1 MATGSI
7 AGGTVGAAD
16 VGTIYVAGDVVWA
29 EVKSYPWWPAVI
41 SEHEEGDKHCPHFR
55 TFKKQYHL
63 QFLGPYIEHQ
73 WLSARHLVPYK
84 GADRYKDLASSYG
97 NRPKHEIPKRFVKA
111 WDLAVKEANVYVK
124 ERTSERRT
132 EMLIAKLTHAQEEAC
147 KEKESEEEQIL
158 TACVFQSH
166 TFLLNKKS
174 LSMVENRLAELSSKN
189 KKLKLKIE
197 KFKMSASEA
206 ETLKQ
211 LSLDPESIIHITTT
225 NKNEKYDKFAK
236 VKTGPDSHMASSEAT
251 LKRSRL
257 ENVSSN
263 TFDNAHS
270 SSPVKKRLK
279 LQNSDQVKELLID
292 AAVVDAIQKNGNK
305 LKAVLK
311 NHRKIL
317 ENVLDEILNCNG
329 VRRKNSENELHQQ
342 AVKRKAKQLLT
353 LAEAARFLGES
364 GQSPIK
370 RSLDKIERQLQKE
383 KQLRGE
389 TENSST
395 PLSSKKLQDLLS
407 EEPPKPVDPLK
418 PLYSDPLLKEK
429 VCIKC
434 ETDGKSLI
442 CCIQCCNAYH
452 VKCLDEKEVQSIDPS
467 IGFTCMKCITGEK
480 KCFSCKDSLANVD
493 ETSVFRCAVT
503 NCKKFYHAKCLDK
516 YPGLKDLTSS
526 PEKRKNTCP
535 QHFCASC
542 YPHDTADN
550 KVCYH
555 GKIIKCLK
563 CPVAYH
569 SKSEDRCFPAGS
581 VIINGY
587 NLICPL
593 HFPSKR
599 SHKIRVNI
607 NWCFFCGI
615 GGDLILCETCPAAF
629 HLKCVKLEEKPAEGR
644 TWSCENC
651 SAGLVPRYNDIVWV
665 KCGVYRWWPARI
677 VDPEQI
683 PDNILRQFHE
693 DGNFV
698 VQFFGSHDY
707 MWTGVGRVFL
717 YEENDKANRDSK
729 STSLSQSFVRGLTE
743 ASEAFR
749 QLTIQRRE
757 NFCTKLYKSQN
768 GSKPAPYKYVTHNIP
783 QGDVK
788 VMKADLDTYEVC
800 RCRKTDPD
808 PCGPSSGCENRMTFI
823 ECHPKLC
830 HAGERCQNQKFA
842 KAEYAETYYFRCGDR
857 GWGLKNKHRLEAGQF
872 VNEYCGDLIDYDE
885 YNRRLKKQNER
896 GELDF
901 YFCFL
906 DSKRVIDAK
915 PKGCHSRFMNHS
927 CDPNCEGRLWTVN
940 GDIRV
945 GLFARHDIPPDTE
958 LTFNYNLDSIG

>member
-1 MATGSI
+1 MSG
-7 AGGTVGAAD
+7 
-16 VGTIYVAGDVVWA
+16 VW
-29 EVKSYPWWPAVI
+29 
-41 SEHEEGDKHCPHFR
+41 
-55 TFKKQYHL
+55 QYK
-63 QFLGPYIEHQ
+63 E
-73 WLSARHLVPYK
+73 LS
-84 GADRYKDLASSYG
+84 SSYG
-97 NRPKHEIPKRFVKA
+97 NRPKHEIPKRFLKA
-111 WDLAVKEANVYVK
+111 WGLAVEEADNYSEQDNSEK
-124 ERTSERRT
+124 RTD
-132 EMLIAKLTHAQEEAC
+132 MLIEKLTRAQEASAEG
-147 KEKESEEEQIL
+147 KEEKQIL
-158 TACVFQSH
+158 TACVFESH
-166 TFLLNKKS
+166 TFLLNKRS
-174 LSMVENRLAELSSKN
+174 LEMVENRLAALSSKN
-189 KKLKLKIE
+189 KKLKMSIE
-197 KFKMSASEA
+197 KFKMSPSEA
-206 ETLKQ
+206 ESLKQ
-211 LSLDPESIIHITTT
+211 LSLDPENIVHITAIG
-225 NKNEKYDKFAK
+225 NEEQQTKESEVAK
-236 VKTGPDSHMASSEAT
+236 IKTEADVEVNGPEST

-257 ENVSSN
+257 ENAINSN
-263 TFDNAHS
+263 RS
-270 SSPVKKRLK
+270 RQSLSPVKKRLK
-279 LQNSDQVKELLID
+279 LQNSDQLKEILID
-292 AAVVDAIQKNGNK
+292 TAVVDAIQKNGYK

-311 NHRKIL
+311 DHRKVL
-317 ENVLDEILNCNG
+317 ESVLDEFLNAKT
-329 VRRKNSENELHQQ
+329 VKKTNETSSQI
-342 AVKRKAKQLLT
+342 VKRKAKQLLT

-383 KQLRGE
+383 RELRGE
-389 TENSST
+389 TENAGPSALAKT
-395 PLSSKKLQDLLS
+395 IPVLPP
-407 EEPPKPVDPLK
+407 EPPKPVEIVDPLK

-434 ETDGKSLI
+434 ETDEKHLI
-442 CCIQCCNAYH
+442 GCIQCCDAYH
-452 VKCLDEKEVQSIDPS
+452 VKCLDEDVAKAIDPKV
-467 IGFTCMKCITGEK
+467 GFTCSKCISGEK
-480 KCFSCKDSLANVD
+480 HCFSCKESLVINADD
-493 ETSVFRCAVT
+493 ESNIF
-503 NCKKFYHAKCLDK
+503 NCTISNCRKFYHTKCLEK
-516 YPGLKDLTSS
+516 YPGLKDLTS
-526 PEKRKNTCP
+526 PEKVKNTCP

-542 YPHDTADN
+542 YPNDTADN

-555 GKIIKCLK
+555 GKIIRCLK

-581 VIINGY
+581 VILNGH

-599 SHKIRVNI
+599 SNKIRVNL

-629 HLKCVKLEEKPAEGR
+629 HLQCAKLEEKPSDGR
-644 TWSCENC
+644 PWSCENC
-651 SAGLVPRYNDIVWV
+651 SAGLLPRYNDIVWV
-665 KCGVYRWWPARI
+665 KCGAYRWWPARI
-677 VDPEQI
+677 VDPEEI

-717 YEENDKANRDSK
+717 YEENDKANKDSK
-729 STSLSQSFVRGLTE
+729 SSSLSQNFVKGLTE
-743 ASEAFR
+743 ASEAF
-749 QLTIQRRE
+749 QELTIQRRE
-757 NFCTKLYKSQN
+757 NFSLKLSKSQN
-768 GSKPAPYKYVTHNIP
+768 TNKPAPYKYVTHNIP

-788 VMKADLDTYEVC
+788 VMKADLETYEVC
-800 RCRKTDPD
+800 RCQKTDPD
-808 PCGPSSGCENRMTFI
+808 PCGLSSGCENRMTFI

-830 HAGERCQNQKFA
+830 HAGEKCQNQKFA
-842 KAEYAETYYFRCGDR
+842 KAEYAETYYFKCGDR
-857 GWGLKNKHRLEAGQF
+857 GWGLKNKHHLDAGQF